1 MFFKDFVS
9 VKRQKIKRGASQT
22 YDTPSFFCFSQ
33 AKTHKNPYI
42 YNKISDKV
50 QLFQKNFMM
59 EKGEKNKGVSRMPD
73 EEQQGYTLIN
83 ICDLKTFPLDKI
95 TLLYCL

>member
-1 MFFKDFVS
+1 MRLLYTFAYEKQAKTAVLS
-9 VKRQKIKRGASQT
+9 KTAA
-22 YDTPSFFCFSQ
+22 FFCFSQ

-73 EEQQGYTLIN
+73 TDGNCLFVKLFKIKFLI
-83 ICDLKTFPLDKI
+83 FV
-95 TLLYCL
+95 